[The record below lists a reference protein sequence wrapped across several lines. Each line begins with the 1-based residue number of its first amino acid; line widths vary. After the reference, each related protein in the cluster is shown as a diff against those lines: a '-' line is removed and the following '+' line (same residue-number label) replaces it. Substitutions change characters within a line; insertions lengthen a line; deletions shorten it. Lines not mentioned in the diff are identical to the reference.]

1 MAVISSPQI
10 SVRGGIRAPFE
21 TEVFYL
27 GEQAEKPV
35 YHTSDPSRCRMNMV
49 PHKIMMH
56 DARGLAA
63 TSMERE
69 GFMIVDQKL
78 PDVDYEKSEEVDGP
92 YLKTIQHLVQKAL
105 GADRVICDTPISR
118 RPGQNAFQK
127 PATRVHTDFS
137 PGSARQLFEES
148 WDQEKP
154 KEAGLEETAALIR
167 QSVDCPNAADRK
179 YKRVMAVNVWR
190 PLTKPPHDYP
200 LAFVTR
206 DTLPEADVRHA
217 DFIEEQ
223 KEGYT
228 YFGELS
234 LCEYNPNHQWY
245 CFSEMTPDEVV
256 LFVGYDFNRPG
267 STGVM
272 HAAFPDP
279 AWTKH
284 NHGRASVEV
293 RVFALWEN

>member
-1 MAVISSPQI
+1 MTTAFFVTIAAALVLLWWH
-10 SVRGGIRAPFE
+10 SVGTGLR
-21 TEVFYL
+21 TVLEVQGLPY
-27 GEQAEKPV
+27 
-35 YHTSDPSRCRMNMV
+35 
-49 PHKIMMH
+49 
-56 DARGLAA
+56 DARKARRGNIAVWAA
-63 TSMERE
+63 
-69 GFMIVDQKL
+69 V
-78 PDVDYEKSEEVDGP
+78 
-92 YLKTIQHLVQKAL
+92 LVTAGILLIPK
-105 GADRVICDTPISR
+105 D
-118 RPGQNAFQK
+118 AFQK

-137 PGSARQLFEES
+137 PNSARQLFEES
-148 WDQEKP
+148 WDQDKP
-154 KEAGLEETAALIR
+154 KEEGLKEAAELIR